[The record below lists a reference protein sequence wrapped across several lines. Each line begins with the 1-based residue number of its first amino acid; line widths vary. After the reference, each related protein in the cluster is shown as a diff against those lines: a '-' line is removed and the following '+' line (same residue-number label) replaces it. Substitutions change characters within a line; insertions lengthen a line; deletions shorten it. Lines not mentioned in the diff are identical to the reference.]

1 VRHRTE
7 TPKRCAYPVQ
17 IPTTKCRAGFYRDCR
32 KVIRTHCRITK
43 GFQMK
48 LSILTAALLATLG
61 LAACD
66 KPTVV
71 NVPATPVAV
80 PGPAG
85 PQGATGNTGNTGTS
99 GMPGMDGNKG
109 EPGKPG
115 EGTTVIVTP
124 PPPPPRN

>member
-1 VRHRTE
+1 MNR
-7 TPKRCAYPVQ
+7 
-17 IPTTKCRAGFYRDCR
+17 
-32 KVIRTHCRITK
+32 
-43 GFQMK
+43 M
-48 LSILTAALLATLG
+48 ILISALLATLG

-85 PQGATGNTGNTGTS
+85 PQGDAGAQGG
-99 GMPGMDGNKG
+99 DGAKG
-109 EPGKPG
+109 ETGKTG

-124 PPPPPRN
+124 AASAPAN